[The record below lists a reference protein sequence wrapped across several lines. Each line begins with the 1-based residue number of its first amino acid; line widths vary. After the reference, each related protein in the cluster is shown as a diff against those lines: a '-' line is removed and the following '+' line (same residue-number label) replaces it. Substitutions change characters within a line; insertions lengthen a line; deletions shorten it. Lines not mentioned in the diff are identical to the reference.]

1 MFIIKAT
8 FDINKVSLLD
18 SGEFNL
24 IHN

>member
-1 MFIIKAT
+1 MFITKDT
-8 FDINKVSLLD
+8 FDINKVSLLH